1 MVGESQFGRAM
12 LSFKS
17 DLEREHWEA
26 VKGLE
31 NNLRGDKKSELT
43 VERYT
48 GDVWKFLKWFNKP
61 LKDLKKSD
69 TQAYKEE
76 LAKRYSR
83 NSMATIIAG
92 INVFCERILERPE
105 LKQRPPKGEIKSTIP
120 LTEEEVG
127 RLLEASRIPADS
139 NWPSAGSNNSDM
151 AKRDYAV
158 ICLLYYGGLRRSEVG
173 SLEISDIDFDT
184 NKVRIHSGKG
194 NDWSMI
200 NIHENAIAAIK
211 DYLAD
216 GRPEP
221 IRPEDHD
228 ALFISNEGNRISKN
242 VVWSVVK
249 RAATKA
255 KIKKRIYPH
264 LLRHSLISHMADKG
278 ISAPLIQAQSR
289 HHSLDML
296 QRYIHPSDSVVAN
309 AYKQS
314 VTVCVAQPIGVKQS
328 ARVEIEPDTL
338 IEQPLSS
345 EERRDKLIDMFI
357 QGKLSE
363 SMLQSL
369 LAALGNGSPQEN
381 LL

>member
-1 MVGESQFGRAM
+1 MVSESQFGKAM
-12 LSFKS
+12 LSFKN

-31 NNLRGDKKSELT
+31 NNLRGDKRSELT

-48 GDVWKFLKWFNKP
+48 GDVWKFLKWYNKP

-69 TQAYKEE
+69 TQAYKEA
-76 LAKRYSR
+76 LSKRYSR

-92 INVFCERILERPE
+92 INVFCERILERPD
-105 LKQRPPKGEIKSTIP
+105 LKQRPPKGEIKTVIP
-120 LTEEEVG
+120 LTEDEVG
-127 RLLEASRIPADS
+127 RLLDASRIPAES
-139 NWPSAGSNNSDM
+139 QWPGVGINNSDTTR
-151 AKRDYAV
+151 RDYAV
-158 ICLLYYGGLRRSEVG
+158 ICLLYYGGLRRSEIL
-173 SLEISDIDFDT
+173 SLEISDIDFDA
-184 NKVRIHSGKG
+184 NRVHIHSGKG
-194 NDWSMI
+194 NDWSTI
-200 NIHENAIAAIK
+200 NIHENAIGAIK

-221 IRPEDHD
+221 IRAEDHNI
-228 ALFISNEGNRISKN
+228 LFISNEGNQMSKN
-242 VVWSVVK
+242 VVESIVK
-249 RAATKA
+249 KVAAKA

-296 QRYIHPSDSVVAN
+296 QRYIHPSDSVVSN

-314 VTVCVAQPIGVKQS
+314 VTVCIDQPRGVRQS
-328 ARVEIEPDTL
+328 AKVEIEPDTV

-345 EERRDKLIDMFI
+345 EERRDRLIDMFI

-369 LAALGNGSPQEN
+369 LSALGNGSPQEN